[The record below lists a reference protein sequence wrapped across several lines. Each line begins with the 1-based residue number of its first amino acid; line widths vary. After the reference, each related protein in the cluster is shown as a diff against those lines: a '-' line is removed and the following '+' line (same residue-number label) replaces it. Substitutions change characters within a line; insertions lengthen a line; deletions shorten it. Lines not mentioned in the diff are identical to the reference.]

1 MKKIVTRTSAES
13 ANKAQTERSHS
24 LNQGNRNTTS
34 FSLLTGQKHLN
45 SIENLETKKRPCPE
59 ELDEESG
66 KGKVQK
72 TDHRKQETDHLHQ
85 LTSSTNVFKTPEIPV
100 YRTHNNNNLC
110 KQGFPAKI
118 PLTGSSLSF
127 SNKTNLSVGRNLS
140 INTPSNSFSFIGSN
154 SLMKRTPP
162 MCGCGRRAQRKI
174 VQSPGPNQGRIFFCC
189 PNGRK
194 KTVGCFGIKS
204 GQTGCGYFK
213 WEQPSPSG
221 SSSAQKDTTRTTSSW
236 SCAHSL
242 PPSIPQP
249 NFNTPSS
256 SVSASEKQRK
266 RHWGYLDCHSLRNV
280 SNWNSEQL
288 NRKCQWPF

>member
-1 MKKIVTRTSAES
+1 MKNFVTRTSAES
-13 ANKAQTERSHS
+13 ANKAQTEQSHS
-24 LNQGNRNTTS
+24 LNQENGNTTR
-34 FSLLTGQKHLN
+34 FSPLTGQKHLG
-45 SIENLETKKRPCPE
+45 SIENSETKKRPCPE
-59 ELDEESG
+59 EVDEESG

-72 TDHRKQETDHLHQ
+72 TNHRKQETNHLHQ

-100 YRTHNNNNLC
+100 THNNSNLC
-110 KQGFPAKI
+110 KQGFSTKI

-127 SNKTNLSVGRNLS
+127 SNQNNLSDGRNFS
-140 INTPSNSFSFIGSN
+140 MNTPSNSFSFIGSN

-162 MCGCGRRAQRKI
+162 MCDCGRRAQRKI
-174 VQSPGPNQGRIFFCC
+174 VQLPGPNQGRIFFCC

-204 GQTGCGYFK
+204 GQAGCGYFK

-221 SSSAQKDTTRTTSSW
+221 STSTRKDATGTTPSW
-236 SCAHSL
+236 PRAYSL

-256 SVSASEKQRK
+256 SESASEKHKKKTIGLHRLSQ
-266 RHWGYLDCHSLRNV
+266 S
-280 SNWNSEQL
+280 S
-288 NRKCQWPF
+288 KC